1 MNNKSLYI
9 LVVIICLFTA
19 LFLSNYLINTE
30 VVKYQV
36 TVHTND
42 TLWDI
47 VSTQIELHG
56 SIKPINEVIFD
67 TVNENKLEK
76 GGEISVGQKITIP
89 LEIKS
94 EE

>member
-1 MNNKSLYI
+1 MNNKSLTI
-9 LVVIICLFTA
+9 LVVTICLFTA
-19 LFLSNYLINTE
+19 LFLSNYLVKTE

-42 TLWDI
+42 TLWGI

-67 TVNENKLEK
+67 TVKENTLEK
-76 GGEISVGQKITIP
+76 GGEISVGQKIIVP
-89 LEIKS
+89 LEIKA
-94 EE
+94 E